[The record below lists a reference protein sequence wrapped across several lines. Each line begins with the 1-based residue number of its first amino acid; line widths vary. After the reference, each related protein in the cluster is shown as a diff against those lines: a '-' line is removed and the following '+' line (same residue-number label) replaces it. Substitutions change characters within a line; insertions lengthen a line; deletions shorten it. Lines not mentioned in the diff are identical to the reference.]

1 MQPIDIAKNVVKAL
15 DEKKAQDIEVIK
27 VSDVTILADYFVIA
41 SANNATLVKALAD
54 ETEHALEQKG
64 VRPSHIEGRATQ
76 WILIDY
82 ASVVV
87 HVFYQQTREFYSLE
101 RLWQDGERVDLATLL
116 QDN

>member
-1 MQPIDIAKNVVKAL
+1 MQPIDMAKNIVKTL
-15 DEKKAQDIEVIK
+15 DEKKAHNIEVIR
-27 VSDVTILADYFVIA
+27 VSDVTILADYFIIA

-64 VRPSHIEGRATQ
+64 VRPSHVEGRATQ

-87 HVFYQQTREFYSLE
+87 HVFYEQTREFYSLE
-101 RLWQDGERVDLATLL
+101 RLWKDGERIDVEELI
-116 QDN
+116 NN